1 MKEKKCFFVILVLMT
16 VGPMWCTSSFGE
28 DNVEI
33 RMSWWGGD
41 SRHQATV
48 AALKKFE
55 ETHPNV
61 KVKAEYTGWTGHLEK
76 LSTQIAGNT
85 EPDLMQ
91 INWNW
96 LTIFSKRGDGFADL
110 NNFKNI
116 IDFSQWNKETLSAGT
131 MGGKLNGLT
140 VSITG
145 RIFFLNKTTYDKA
158 GVDIPKTWD
167 DLIAAAK
174 VFKSKMGRE
183 YYPFDAT
190 RQNAWLM
197 AVLLTTQQ
205 TGKSFIDPKTSQ
217 IAWTEDELADALSF
231 YKKLVGQGVLKS
243 LKEGAAEGEVMLHEK
258 KGWMEGKLA
267 GSYEWDST
275 YSKYSDPIQNG
286 DLVPVPTLMAPN
298 AVSEGMFRKPAMMFA
313 VSKNSKHPEK
323 AAVLL
328 NYLLNDPEAVKIL
341 GTSRGIPASK
351 KANALL
357 AQAKLI
363 DPKLAAA
370 HELIVKGEAPPVSP
384 YFEHFKLQDLY
395 EESLEELAY
404 NKISVDEAAGKI
416 INDGNRILKRLAR

>member
-1 MKEKKCFFVILVLMT
+1 MKKIADFLIVFVLLGTILI
-16 VGPMWCTSSFGE
+16 GYSPAWGAE
-28 DNVEI
+28 NIEI

-41 SRHQATV
+41 NRHAATLL
-48 AALKKFE
+48 AIKAFEKKYPGIE
-55 ETHPNV
+55 V
-61 KVKAEYTGWTGHLEK
+61 KPEYTGWTGHLEK

-110 NNFKNI
+110 NKFKDV
-116 IDFSQWNKETLSAGT
+116 IDLSQWNKETLTAGT
-131 MGGKLNGLT
+131 LGNKLNGLT

-158 GVDIPKTWD
+158 GVEIPKTWD

-174 VFKSKMGRE
+174 IFKSKMGDD

-197 AVLLTTQQ
+197 AVLLATQQ
-205 TGKSFIDPKTSQ
+205 TGKSFIDPKTNK
-217 IAWTEDELADALSF
+217 IAWTEDELAKALSF
-231 YKKLVGQGVLKS
+231 YKNLVDKGVLKS

-258 KGWMEGKLA
+258 KAWMEGKLA

-275 YSKYSDPIQNG
+275 YSKYNDPIREG
-286 DLVPVPTLMAPN
+286 DLVPVPTLMSSN
-298 AVSEGMFRKPAMMFA
+298 AVSEGLFRKPAMMFA
-313 VSKNSKHPEK
+313 ISKNSKHPKE
-323 AAVLL
+323 AATLL
-328 NYLLNDPEAVKIL
+328 NFLLNDPEAIKLL

-351 KANALL
+351 KAEALL
-357 AQAKLI
+357 KEEKRI
-363 DPKLAAA
+363 DPKLVAA

-404 NKISVDEAAGKI
+404 NKISIEEAAGKI
-416 INDGNRILKRLAR
+416 INDGNRILKRLSR